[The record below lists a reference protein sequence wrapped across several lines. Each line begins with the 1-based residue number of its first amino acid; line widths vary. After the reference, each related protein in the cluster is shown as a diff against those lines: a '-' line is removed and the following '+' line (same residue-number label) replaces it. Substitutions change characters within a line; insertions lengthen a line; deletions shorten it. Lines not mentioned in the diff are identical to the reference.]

1 MRREQTGP
9 ESRAAEEF
17 ADAVRDGAERFFVA
31 VRGEFLEAVRDEM
44 VRNPEALRL
53 VPLSEKEADELALAA
68 VHLDRR
74 EHPREPEEPPPGED
88 EVRSWSEERRRRERG
103 SGRPGT

>member
-1 MRREQTGP
+1 MGRERAES

-17 ADAVRDGAERFFVA
+17 ADAVRAGAERFFVD
-31 VRGEFLEAVRDEM
+31 VRGEFLEAVRDE
-44 VRNPEALRL
+44 VARNPEALRPA
-53 VPLSEKEADELALAA
+53 PLSEREADELALAA
-68 VHLDRR
+68 VHRDRR

-88 EVRSWSEERRRRERG
+88 EVRSWAEERRRRERG